1 MLSVLPLDL
10 ARWDETSRD
19 CLALPVFKDDR
30 PLRGA
35 AGLADW
41 RLCGKLSRLV
51 RAGKATAEKGE
62 SLMLPPGRRLT
73 FGRIL
78 WFGLGDAKGYN
89 DERFHVDLDWILDV
103 VLKAGVKSWA
113 LQAPGR
119 ASGLIGA
126 RRAVELMLED
136 DRLRDQPLT
145 LLEDPAGQKD
155 IAELLRGQR
164 QA

>member
-1 MLSVLPLDL
+1 MALSVLPLDL
-10 ARWDETSRD
+10 ARWDEAARD
-19 CLALPVFKDDR
+19 CLVLSVFKDDR

-41 RLCGKLSRLV
+41 RLCGRLSRLV
-51 RAGKATAEKGE
+51 KDGKANAEQGE
-62 SLMLPPGRRLT
+62 TMLLPPGRRLR

-78 WFGLGDAKGYN
+78 WFGLGDTKGYS
-89 DERFHVDLDWILDV
+89 DERFHVDLDRILSV
-103 VLKAGVKSWA
+103 VGKAGITEWA

-126 RRAVELMLED
+126 RRAVELMLENSAMSAHTV
-136 DRLRDQPLT
+136 T

-164 QA
+164 